1 MAHYAFLN
9 NNNVVTDVIVG
20 KDETELI
27 DGFSPEE
34 WYGNFRGQRCVR
46 TSYNNNIRKQYAIIG
61 GKYDE
66 ALDIFLAPQPY
77 PSWILNNNHDWIAPV
92 ACPEELEIEGSFV
105 HWDEETFE
113 WKL

>member
-9 NNNVVTDVIVG
+9 NDNIVTEVIVG

-27 DGFSPEE
+27 DGLSPEE

-77 PSWILNNNHDWIAPV
+77 PSWILNDNHDWIAPV
-92 ACPEELEIEGSFV
+92 AYPKELEIEGSFV
-105 HWDEETFE
+105 HWDEETLE